1 MLNEI
6 ITRLRYIDILIRENK
21 TGNAE
26 DLAVVVGVSVRT
38 VYKYLDLMKRLGA
51 PIAFNALGKTYYY
64 EKEGSFICAFTISG
78 AGSKDKSER
87 AETMKL
93 SIININDL
101 IQQMNKTMTP
111 HNN

>member
-51 PIAFNALGKTYYY
+51 PIAFNALSKSYYY
-64 EKEGSFICAFTISG
+64 ETEGSFVCAFTISN
-78 AGSKDKSER
+78 AGNKEKCDGGE
-87 AETMKL
+87 AMKL
-93 SIININDL
+93 SVISIAEL
-101 IQQMNKTMTP
+101 IQQINKTVMS
-111 HNN
+111 NNN

>member
-6 ITRLRYIDILIRENK
+6 INRLRYIDILIRENK

-26 DLAVVVGVSVRT
+26 DLAVIVGVSVRT

-51 PIAFNALGKTYYY
+51 PIAFNTLNRTYYY
-64 EKEGSFICAFTISG
+64 ETEGSFICAFRLSNSG
-78 AGSKDKSER
+78 DQNKWDGS
-87 AETMKL
+87 ETMKL
-93 SIININDL
+93 SMISINEL
-101 IQQMNKTMTP
+101 IQQMNKTMKP

>member
-6 ITRLRYIDILIRENK
+6 INRLRYIDILIRENK

-26 DLAVVVGVSVRT
+26 DLAVMVGVSART

-51 PIAFNALGKTYYY
+51 PIAFNAMSKTYYY
-64 EKEGSFICAFTISG
+64 ETEGSFICAFTLPN
-78 AGSKDKSER
+78 AGNKDKSDG

-93 SIININDL
+93 SMISINEL
-101 IQQMNKTMTP
+101 IQQMNKTIAP

>member
-6 ITRLRYIDILIRENK
+6 INRLRYIDILIRENK

-26 DLAVVVGVSVRT
+26 DLAIIVGVSVRT

-51 PIAFNALGKTYYY
+51 PIAFNTLSKSYYY
-64 EKEGSFICAFTISG
+64 ETEGSFICAFTLSN
-78 AGSKDKSER
+78 AGNKDKCDGPE
-87 AETMKL
+87 AMKL
-93 SIININDL
+93 SVISINDL

>member
-6 ITRLRYIDILIRENK
+6 INRLRYIDILIRENK

-26 DLAVVVGVSVRT
+26 DLAVIVGVSVRT

-51 PIAFNALGKTYYY
+51 PIAFNTLSKSYYY
-64 EKEGSFICAFTISG
+64 ETKGSFICAFT
-78 AGSKDKSER
+78 KDKGDG
-87 AETMKL
+87 AEAMKL
-93 SIININDL
+93 SMISINDL

-111 HNN
+111 NNN

>member
-6 ITRLRYIDILIRENK
+6 INRLRYIDILIRENK

-26 DLAVVVGVSVRT
+26 DLAVIVGVSVRT

-51 PIAFNALGKTYYY
+51 PIAFNTLSKTYYY
-64 EKEGSFICAFTISG
+64 ETEGSFICAFTTP
-78 AGSKDKSER
+78 KSEGTE
-87 AETMKL
+87 AMKL
-93 SIININDL
+93 SMISINDL

>member
-51 PIAFNALGKTYYY
+51 PIAFNASSRTYYY
-64 EKEGSFICAFTISG
+64 KTEGSLECTFTFKANNEQLQNSG
-78 AGSKDKSER
+78 TDK
-87 AETMKL
+87 AKL
-93 SIININDL
+93 SL
-101 IQQMNKTMTP
+101 VSMQEFLQQMNKGII
-111 HNN
+111 NYN

>member
-6 ITRLRYIDILIRENK
+6 INRLRYIDILIRENK

-26 DLAVVVGVSVRT
+26 DLAIIVGVSVRT
-38 VYKYLDLMKRLGA
+38 VYKYLNLMKRLGA
-51 PIAFNALGKTYYY
+51 PIAFNTLSKTYYY
-64 EKEGSFICAFTISG
+64 EMEGSFICAFTLPG
-78 AGSKDKSER
+78 NKDKCEGP
-87 AETMKL
+87 ETMKL
-93 SIININDL
+93 SMISINDL